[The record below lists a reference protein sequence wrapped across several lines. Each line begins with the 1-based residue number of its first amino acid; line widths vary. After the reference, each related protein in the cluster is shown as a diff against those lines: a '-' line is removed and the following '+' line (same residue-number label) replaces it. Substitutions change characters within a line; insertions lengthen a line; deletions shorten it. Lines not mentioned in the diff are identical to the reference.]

1 MSFVTTLSDDIEQFM
16 FERGEYDFPED
27 DTIRWINKTKRNS
40 TVENIYNALI
50 SNQVEPLKNYFK
62 DQLAEMSDEDEL
74 ISEAKRILSALKP
87 FTSCVPKDTDDVF
100 YLFEDGRIHWV
111 YYNPDS
117 VSEGQY
123 VLLIFTTED
132 IIDTSNATNNMD
144 DFFDYLQ
151 EYAKEYLIDRGTE
164 DFESYEHSRETPD
177 IVGFNGEVYEK
188 LLDLIRE

>member
-27 DTIRWINKTKRNS
+27 DTIRWINNTKRNS

-132 IIDTSNATNNMD
+132 IIDASNATNNMD

>member
-1 MSFVTTLSDDIEQFM
+1 MSFVTTLSDDVEQFM

-132 IIDTSNATNNMD
+132 IIDASNATNNMD

-151 EYAKEYLIDRGTE
+151 EYAKEYLIDRETE

>member
-132 IIDTSNATNNMD
+132 IIDASNATNNMD

-177 IVGFNGEVYEK
+177 IVGFNEEVYEK

>member
-1 MSFVTTLSDDIEQFM
+1 MSFVTTLSDDVEQFM

-27 DTIRWINKTKRNS
+27 DTIRWINKTQRNS

-74 ISEAKRILSALKP
+74 IPEAKRILNALKP
-87 FTSCVPKDTDDVF
+87 FTSCVPKDTDDGF

-132 IIDTSNATNNMD
+132 IIDASNATNNMD

>member
-1 MSFVTTLSDDIEQFM
+1 MSFVTTLSDDVEQFM

-27 DTIRWINKTKRNS
+27 DTIRWISKTQRNS
-40 TVENIYNALI
+40 SVENIYNALI

-74 ISEAKRILSALKP
+74 IPEAKRILNALNP
-87 FTSCVPKDTDDVF
+87 FTDYVPKDTDDIF
-100 YLFEDGRIHWV
+100 YLFEDGRIHWI

-132 IIDTSNATNNMD
+132 IIEASNLTNNKD
-144 DFFDYLQ
+144 DFFDYIQ
-151 EYAKEYLIDRGTE
+151 EYAKEYLIDRGSE
-164 DFESYEHSRETPD
+164 DFESYEYSREIPD
-177 IVGFNGEVYEK
+177 IVGVNEEVYKK

>member
-1 MSFVTTLSDDIEQFM
+1 MSFITTLSDDVEQFM

-27 DTIRWINKTKRNS
+27 DTIRWINKTQRNS
-40 TVENIYNALI
+40 SVENIYNALI

-74 ISEAKRILSALKP
+74 IPEAKRILNALNP
-87 FTSCVPKDTDDVF
+87 FTDYVPKDTDDIF
-100 YLFEDGRIHWV
+100 YFFEDGRIHWI

-132 IIDTSNATNNMD
+132 IIDASNLTNNKD
-144 DFFDYLQ
+144 DFFDYIQ

-164 DFESYEHSRETPD
+164 DFESYEYSRELPD
-177 IVGFNGEVYEK
+177 IVGFNEEVYEK
-188 LLDLIRE
+188 LLDLIRK

>member
-87 FTSCVPKDTDDVF
+87 FTSCVPKDSDDVF

>member
-1 MSFVTTLSDDIEQFM
+1 MSFVTTLSDDVEQFM

-27 DTIRWINKTKRNS
+27 DTIRWINKTQRNS
-40 TVENIYNALI
+40 SVENIYNALI
-50 SNQVEPLKNYFK
+50 SNQVEPLENYFK

-74 ISEAKRILSALKP
+74 IPEAKRILNALKP
-87 FTSCVPKDTDDVF
+87 FTDYVPKDTDDIF
-100 YLFEDGRIHWV
+100 YLFEDGRIHWI

-132 IIDTSNATNNMD
+132 IIETSNLTNNKD
-144 DFFDYLQ
+144 DFFDYIQ
-151 EYAKEYLIDRGTE
+151 EYAKEYLIDRGSE
-164 DFESYEHSRETPD
+164 DFESYEYSREIPD
-177 IVGFNGEVYEK
+177 IVGVNEEVYKK

>member
-1 MSFVTTLSDDIEQFM
+1 MSFVTTLSDDVEQFM

-27 DTIRWINKTKRNS
+27 DTIRWVNKKQRDS
-40 TVENIYNALI
+40 TVKNIYNALI

-74 ISEAKRILSALKP
+74 ISEVKRILSALKP
-87 FTSCVPKDTDDVF
+87 FTSCVPKDTDDDF

-132 IIDTSNATNNMD
+132 IIDASNATNNMD

-151 EYAKEYLIDRGTE
+151 EYAKEYLIDKSTE
-164 DFESYEHSRETPD
+164 DFESYEHSREIPD
-177 IVGFNGEVYEK
+177 IVGFNQEVYEK
-188 LLDLIRE
+188 LLNLIRK

>member
-1 MSFVTTLSDDIEQFM
+1 MSFVTTLSDDVEQFM
-16 FERGEYDFPED
+16 FERGEYDFSED
-27 DTIRWINKTKRNS
+27 DTIRWINKTQRNS

-74 ISEAKRILSALKP
+74 ILEAKRIFNALKP

-132 IIDTSNATNNMD
+132 IIDASNATNNMD

>member
-1 MSFVTTLSDDIEQFM
+1 MSFVTTLSDDVEQFM

-27 DTIRWINKTKRNS
+27 DTIRWINKTHRNS
-40 TVENIYNALI
+40 SVENIYNALI

-74 ISEAKRILSALKP
+74 IPEAKRIFNALNP
-87 FTSCVPKDTDDVF
+87 FTDYVPKDTDDIF

-132 IIDTSNATNNMD
+132 IIEASNLTNNKD
-144 DFFDYLQ
+144 DFFDYIQ
-151 EYAKEYLIDRGTE
+151 EYAKEYLIDRGSE
-164 DFESYEHSRETPD
+164 DFESYEYSREIPD
-177 IVGFNGEVYEK
+177 IVGVNEEVYEK

>member
-132 IIDTSNATNNMD
+132 IIDASNATNNMD

-177 IVGFNGEVYEK
+177 IVGFNGKVYEK

>member
-1 MSFVTTLSDDIEQFM
+1 MSFVTTLSDDVEQFM

-27 DTIRWINKTKRNS
+27 DTIRWINKTQRNS

-74 ISEAKRILSALKP
+74 ILEAKRILSALKP

-132 IIDTSNATNNMD
+132 IIDASNATNNMD

-164 DFESYEHSRETPD
+164 DFESYEHSRETLD

>member
-1 MSFVTTLSDDIEQFM
+1 MSFVTTLSDDVEQFM

-27 DTIRWINKTKRNS
+27 DTIRWINKTQHNS
-40 TVENIYNALI
+40 SVENIYNALI
-50 SNQVEPLKNYFK
+50 SNQVEPLENYFK

-74 ISEAKRILSALKP
+74 IPEAKRILNALKP
-87 FTSCVPKDTDDVF
+87 FTDYVPKDTDDIF
-100 YLFEDGRIHWV
+100 YLFEDGRIHWI

-132 IIDTSNATNNMD
+132 IIETSNLTNNKD
-144 DFFDYLQ
+144 DFFDYIQ
-151 EYAKEYLIDRGTE
+151 EYAKEYLIDRGSE
-164 DFESYEHSRETPD
+164 DFESYEYSREIPD
-177 IVGFNGEVYEK
+177 IVGVNEEVYKK

>member
-1 MSFVTTLSDDIEQFM
+1 MSFVTTLSDDVEQFM

-27 DTIRWINKTKRNS
+27 DTIRWINKTQRNS

-74 ISEAKRILSALKP
+74 IPEAKRILSALKP
-87 FTSCVPKDTDDVF
+87 FTSCVPKDTDDGF

-132 IIDTSNATNNMD
+132 IIDASNATNNMD